1 MKTTSVVKIMTTHV
15 ICLHEDESLESA
27 TARFF
32 AHGLHGAPVVS
43 AKGEITGFLT
53 MSDLSRRSDGVE
65 VVAPRVSLRRGGSYP
80 LGPGFHEE
88 AQTTVRE
95 VMTRHAIAL
104 PPTASV
110 VEAATLMVA
119 EGLHRV
125 PIVSAG
131 GRVVGIVSALDV
143 LRWQLRGRHHA
154 AVAEATPAQHH

>member
-1 MKTTSVVKIMTTHV
+1 MKSTSVVKIMTTHV
-15 ICLHEDESLESA
+15 ICLHEDESIESA

-32 AHGLHGAPVVS
+32 EHGLHGAPVVS
-43 AKGEITGFLT
+43 AKGEISGFLT
-53 MSDLSRRSDGVE
+53 MSDLVRGSDGVE
-65 VVAPRVSLRRGGSYP
+65 TVTLRVPLRWGGSYP

-88 AQTTVRE
+88 AQATVRD

-110 VEAATLMVA
+110 VEAAMLMVA

-143 LRWQLRGRHHA
+143 LRWQLRGHHHD
-154 AVAEATPAQHH
+154 AVAEAAPAQHQ